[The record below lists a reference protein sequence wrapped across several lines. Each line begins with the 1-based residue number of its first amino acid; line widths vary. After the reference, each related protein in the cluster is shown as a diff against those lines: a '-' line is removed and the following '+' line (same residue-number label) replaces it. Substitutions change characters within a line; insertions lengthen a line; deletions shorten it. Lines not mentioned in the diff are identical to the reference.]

1 MIRFAE
7 TIGAQYGFSTIRL
20 TDFSEAA
27 RNLARDRPN
36 RPAKAA
42 PIRR

>member
-1 MIRFAE
+1 MTFASSF
-7 TIGAQYGFSTIRL
+7 GAQARFSPITL

-27 RNLARDRPN
+27 RNLVRDRPN
-36 RPAKAA
+36 RPRKAA